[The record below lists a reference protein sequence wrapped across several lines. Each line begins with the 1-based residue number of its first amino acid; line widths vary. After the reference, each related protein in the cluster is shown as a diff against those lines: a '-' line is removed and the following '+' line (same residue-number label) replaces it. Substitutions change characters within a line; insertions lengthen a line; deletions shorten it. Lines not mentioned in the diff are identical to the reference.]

1 MELLLDL
8 WPLQICYKHD
18 KEGQTAQLLHDR
30 HGILVALPNK
40 LRSAEEAGQQD
51 NLVAKGGCV
60 CIVMGDGIRNPAIHI
75 CIELLLVKIDLVKG
89 RLIIEGLDIN
99 NILLEEVVKG
109 KGHYYLP
116 SL

>member
-1 MELLLDL
+1 
-8 WPLQICYKHD
+8 
-18 KEGQTAQLLHDR
+18 
-30 HGILVALPNK
+30 
-40 LRSAEEAGQQD
+40 
-51 NLVAKGGCV
+51 
-60 CIVMGDGIRNPAIHI
+60 MGDSIYNPAIHI

-109 KGHYYLP
+109 KGHYYLA